1 MTILENLNTLLNNI
15 GIPIETGVFSGKA
28 PKEYIVIV
36 PMSDTFHLHAD
47 NVPNAEVQDARL
59 SIFTQGNYKQIK
71 KDIVKALLGDDFTIT
86 DRRYIGFESDTG
98 YHHYVVDVEKNYE
111 LED

>member
-1 MTILENLNTLLNNI
+1 MTILENLNTLLKNI
-15 GIPIETGVFSGKA
+15 GIPIEAGIFSGKA

-71 KDIVKALLGDDFTIT
+71 KDIVKALLGDEFTIT

>member
-1 MTILENLNTLLNNI
+1 MTILENLNTLLKNI
-15 GIPIETGVFSGKA
+15 GTPIETGIFSGKA

-47 NVPNAEVQDARL
+47 NVPNAEVQAARL